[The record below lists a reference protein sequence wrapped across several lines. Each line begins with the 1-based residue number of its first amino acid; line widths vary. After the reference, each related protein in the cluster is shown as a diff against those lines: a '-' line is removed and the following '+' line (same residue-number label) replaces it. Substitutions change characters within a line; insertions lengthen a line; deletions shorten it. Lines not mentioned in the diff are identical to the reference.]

1 MSNKKSI
8 EILGRLKKVTQVKTD
23 AGLSEALG
31 VSPQTLSSWKGRD
44 SIPYSI
50 CIELARERGVS
61 LDWLLA
67 GRGNM
72 LLALHSD
79 PLNALH
85 TLNAH
90 EQKMLVMFRV
100 LEASDQRNIYK
111 LVEDKRHLQELTNRV
126 EELSARLEIL
136 ISHA

>member
-8 EILGRLKKVTQVKTD
+8 EILERLKKIIQVKTD

-50 CIELARERGVS
+50 CIDLARERGVS

-67 GRGNM
+67 GRGDM
-72 LLALHSD
+72 FLSLHSD
-79 PLNALH
+79 PLSATH
-85 TLNAH
+85 TLAAH

>member
-8 EILGRLKKVTQVKTD
+8 EILERLKKIIQVKTD
-23 AGLSEALG
+23 VGLSEALG

-50 CIELARERGVS
+50 CIDLARERGVS

-67 GRGNM
+67 GRGDM
-72 LLALHSD
+72 FLSLHSD
-79 PLNALH
+79 PLSATH
-85 TLNAH
+85 TLAAH

>member
-8 EILGRLKKVTQVKTD
+8 EVLERLKKIIQVKTD
-23 AGLSEALG
+23 VGLSEALG

-50 CIELARERGVS
+50 CIDLARERGVS

-67 GRGNM
+67 GRGDM
-72 LLALHSD
+72 FLSLHSD
-79 PLNALH
+79 PLSATH
-85 TLNAH
+85 TLAAH

>member
-8 EILGRLKKVTQVKTD
+8 EVLRRLKKIIQVKTD

-67 GRGNM
+67 GRGDM
-72 LLALHSD
+72 LLSLHSD
-79 PLNALH
+79 PLGTHHALA
-85 TLNAH
+85 AH

-100 LEASDQRNIYK
+100 LKASDQRNIYK

-126 EELSARLEIL
+126 EELSARLDVL
-136 ISHA
+136 INHA

>member
-8 EILGRLKKVTQVKTD
+8 EILERLKKITQVKTD

-50 CIELARERGVS
+50 CIELARERGIS

-67 GRGNM
+67 GRGDM

-79 PLNALH
+79 PVSAIHALD
-85 TLNAH
+85 AH
-90 EQKMLVMFRV
+90 EQKMLMMFRV

-111 LVEDKRHLQELTNRV
+111 LVEDKHHLQELTHRV

-136 ISHA
+136 MSHA

>member
-8 EILGRLKKVTQVKTD
+8 EILGRLKKIIQVKTD

-50 CIELARERGVS
+50 CIELARERGIS

-67 GRGNM
+67 GRGEM
-72 LLALHSD
+72 LLPLHSD
-79 PLNALH
+79 PFTCTH
-85 TLNAH
+85 TLAAH

-136 ISHA
+136 ISQA

>member
-8 EILGRLKKVTQVKTD
+8 EILERLKKIIQVKTD
-23 AGLSEALG
+23 VGLSEALG

-50 CIELARERGVS
+50 CIDLARERGVS

-67 GRGNM
+67 GRGDM
-72 LLALHSD
+72 FLSLHSD
-79 PLNALH
+79 PLSATH
-85 TLNAH
+85 TLAAH
-90 EQKMLVMFRV
+90 EQKMLVMFRG